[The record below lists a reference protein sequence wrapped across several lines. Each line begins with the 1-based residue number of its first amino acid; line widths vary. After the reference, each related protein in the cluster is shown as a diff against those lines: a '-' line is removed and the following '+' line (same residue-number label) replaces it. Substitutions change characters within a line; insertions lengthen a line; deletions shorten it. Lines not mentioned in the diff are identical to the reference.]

1 MSKIRINIG
10 RVLVWILV
18 VMALL
23 LSTIRYVN
31 VVREMRMMSL
41 YVEYLEEATRKFQS
55 FSSSRDLNEYWD
67 GVSDYN
73 SAVRLV
79 QTEGKKTDIYEESET
94 LLAVQGILNH
104 SPLWAQDNINELL
117 DALSRII
124 LNPTVRVSYVD
135 LLNFYNKFNYG
146 FK

>member
-1 MSKIRINIG
+1 M
-10 RVLVWILV
+10 LVWILV

>member
-1 MSKIRINIG
+1 M
-10 RVLVWILV
+10 LVWILV

-79 QTEGKKTDIYEESET
+79 QIEGKKTDIYEESET

-104 SPLWAQDNINELL
+104 SPLWAQNNINELL